1 MVAPTASYSDS
12 DMFKDPAYKN
22 KPKARRW
29 DNHLSPEAL
38 SRQPPVL
45 KQAIQHLGKPGLVS
59 LGGGIPTPSNF
70 PIHSLS
76 FRVPSGA
83 PGSGFSEA
91 DAAPPAGREIVVGKY
106 DASVVATARGGSTSR
121 QQVEESPYYDL
132 SIALNYSQS
141 VGAAQLLRW
150 VTEHAELVSDPP
162 YADWRCSL
170 TIGSTGALEQA
181 FRMLLCA
188 GGRPGTGGEHV
199 DSVITEEF
207 SFATA
212 LETAR
217 PLGVRVYGVPMDGQG
232 LIPEA
237 LDEIL
242 TGWDATARGGARK
255 PHVLYT
261 VPSGQNPTGAT
272 QGPQRRRD
280 VYAVCQKHDVYIIE
294 DEPYYFLHM
303 PPYEGSRRAGREQ
316 QDQGQDQDIDAF
328 AASLAPTYLSL
339 DVDGRVMRMD
349 SFSKIVV
356 PGSRLGWITASQQIV
371 EQYVRHAECAS
382 QGPSGISQLVLHK
395 LVDETWGH
403 DGFLRWLMHLAKE
416 YSTRRGIL
424 LDACERELR
433 VLKGRGDGAELVKW
447 VVPKAPLVSCAQL
460 WLEVNHAAHP
470 DASTKSILQIE
481 EEIYNACIA
490 NGVLVCRGSWFRAE
504 PDVPLSGMFFR
515 TTYAASSE
523 ENMVKGI
530 ERFGQA
536 VRESF
541 RI

>member
-1 MVAPTASYSDS
+1 MTD
-12 DMFKDPAYKN
+12 
-22 KPKARRW
+22 
-29 DNHLSPEAL
+29 HLSPEAL

-70 PIHSLS
+70 PIESLS
-76 FRVPSGA
+76 IRVPGGA
-83 PGSGFSEA
+83 CGFSEA
-91 DAAPPAGREIVVGKY
+91 ETVLMGGRDIVVGKY
-106 DASVVATARGGSTSR
+106 DASRPASAPGSAPLAGRDVGQRG
-121 QQVEESPYYDL
+121 QQQQQQEEQSVYDL

-162 YADWRCSL
+162 YSDWRCSL

-181 FRMLLCA
+181 FRMLLCSN
-188 GGRPGTGGEHV
+188 RPGGQV
-199 DSVITEEF
+199 DSILTEEF

-217 PLGVRVYGVPMDGQG
+217 PLGVGVYGVPMDEQG

-237 LDEIL
+237 MDQIL
-242 TGWDATARGGARK
+242 SSWDAREGAGGTRRK

-272 QGPQRRRD
+272 QGQQRRRD
-280 VYAVCQKHDVYIIE
+280 VYAVCKKHDVYIIE
-294 DEPYYFLHM
+294 DEPYYFLQM
-303 PPYEGSRRAGREQ
+303 PPYESGRTKEQ
-316 QDQGQDQDIDAF
+316 DKTTPAPVSSPPGQGHGQEDIDAF
-328 AASLAPTYLSL
+328 AAALAPTYLSM

-382 QGPSGISQLVLHK
+382 QGPSGLSQLVLYK

-403 DGFLRWLMHLAKE
+403 GGFLRWLMHLGRE
-416 YSTRRGIL
+416 YTRRRDIL
-424 LDACERELR
+424 LGACERELG
-433 VLKGRGDGAELVKW
+433 VLHRDGGDIAEGPGGRSPLVKW
-447 VVPKAPLVSCAQL
+447 VVPRAGMFVSLSVNPVSC
-460 WLEVNHAAHP
+460 
-470 DASTKSILQIE
+470 
-481 EEIYNACIA
+481 
-490 NGVLVCRGSWFRAE
+490 VLAIFQGC
-504 PDVPLSGMFFR
+504 
-515 TTYAASSE
+515 
-523 ENMVKGI
+523 
-530 ERFGQA
+530 
-536 VRESF
+536 
-541 RI
+541 